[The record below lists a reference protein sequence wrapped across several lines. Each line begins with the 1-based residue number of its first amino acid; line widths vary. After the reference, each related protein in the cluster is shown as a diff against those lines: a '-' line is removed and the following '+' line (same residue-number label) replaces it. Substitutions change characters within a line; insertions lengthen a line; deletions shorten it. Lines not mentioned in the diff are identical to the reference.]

1 MADLDMSLSARVD
14 RMRAKARYIPCWA
27 AAFTPDAIKTMGE
40 EIDRLRAALA
50 RVEGERDDWM
60 QRAAKGAESFN
71 AALADCRVLA
81 AEMITVAQRILND
94 EHIDRPSEEVKA
106 AIARHADAKGGGA

>member
-81 AEMITVAQRILND
+81 ECFDGMNGADLSAKYGAGRSLRIKD
-94 EHIDRPSEEVKA
+94 
-106 AIARHADAKGGGA
+106 AIARHAKGGAK